1 VAARRESRREKPARR
16 AVQVATERPWRR
28 AVAAGTRQVESRTA
42 GASKAAEVVVREM
55 AEGENIVIDVCP
67 DY

>member
-1 VAARRESRREKPARR
+1 MSEKPARR
-16 AVQVATERPWRR
+16 AVQVARERPWRR

-42 GASKAAEVVVREM
+42 GASKAAEAAVREM
-55 AEGENIVIDVCP
+55 AGRENIVFDVCP